1 MEKNKT
7 ETKVVYDDRRK
18 IMVQSFES
26 FQEIKMNEEVVG
38 ESIIERKATFNESGI
53 RSILKDLGDQRTKL
67 EQSIKKIKDNLKDV
81 QELTE
86 EEKELEKKIQKINN
100 FNKSEQ
106 MKSQIETQES
116 DLKIAKKD
124 IDDIKNAIGTR
135 LKL

>member
-38 ESIIERKATFNESGI
+38 ESIIERKATFNENGI
-53 RSILKDLGDQRTKL
+53 RSVLKDLGDQRTKL
-67 EQSIKKIKDNLKDV
+67 EQSIRKVKDSLKDV

-86 EEKELEKKIQKINN
+86 EEKELEEKIQTINN
-100 FNKSEQ
+100 FNKSKQ

-116 DLKIAKKD
+116 DLKIVKID
-124 IDDIKNAIGTR
+124 IADIKNAIGTR